1 MEKML
6 LKFLIDAKKQTYA
19 NEKIKKLSSSRKGS
33 SDYEYTNDGMIY
45 HDTYFGDVNFIGEK
59 VVFNDNENCP
69 F

>member
-1 MEKML
+1 ML

-19 NEKIKKLSSSRKGS
+19 NEKLSSSRKGS

-45 HDTYFGDVNFIGEK
+45 HDTYFGDVIFIGEK
-59 VVFNDNENCP
+59 VVFNDNKNCP